1 MTLLKLSGF
10 KGIVALFVFAALVG
24 ISLVHHTPVVSAH
37 PLGNFTINHY
47 SRIELTADTISLRYI
62 LDMAEI
68 PAFQE
73 ISRIDLNKDGQLS
86 DQERADYLERKPA
99 ELQQEVDLLINGSP
113 VALALVE
120 RELTFPA
127 GQGGLST
134 LRLNLRF
141 LGDLPQSKRG
151 NNQVL
156 EYRDESY
163 SQRIG
168 WREIVVKAG
177 DGITLVESTV
187 PQADVSKELQAYPS
201 DLAGSPLD
209 QRYARATFAF
219 AGADVTRDIESPE
232 IGNESSAPSDDL
244 LSSLITRNDLSLS
257 LLAISLMVA
266 LGLGAL
272 HAMSPGHG
280 KTIMAAYLV
289 GTRGTAVHALFLG
302 LTVTVSHTL
311 GVVVLGLVVLYASHL
326 IAPETLY
333 PWLSM
338 ASGVVIVA
346 IGLGLLVNRLRS
358 GRADNEHG
366 HPHHHH
372 RPGSHHSH
380 YAPLAEVGKE
390 SASRL
395 RITWRSLAALG
406 VVGGLVPSTSALVIL
421 LAAISV
427 QRIEVG
433 LLLVLTFSVGMALVL
448 GGVGLALV
456 YAAKAVERVSF
467 GRGWMVGIT
476 RQVSLIAA
484 AVVLVSGVVMM
495 ARGLHQLGVG

>member
-1 MTLLKLSGF
+1 
-10 KGIVALFVFAALVG
+10 
-24 ISLVHHTPVVSAH
+24 
-37 PLGNFTINHY
+37 
-47 SRIELTADTISLRYI
+47 
-62 LDMAEI
+62 MA
-68 PAFQE
+68 
-73 ISRIDLNKDGQLS
+73 
-86 DQERADYLERKPA
+86 
-99 ELQQEVDLLINGSP
+99 
-113 VALALVE
+113 
-120 RELTFPA
+120 
-127 GQGGLST
+127 
-134 LRLNLRF
+134 
-141 LGDLPQSKRG
+141 
-151 NNQVL
+151 
-156 EYRDESY
+156 
-163 SQRIG
+163 
-168 WREIVVKAG
+168 
-177 DGITLVESTV
+177 
-187 PQADVSKELQAYPS
+187 
-201 DLAGSPLD
+201 
-209 QRYARATFAF
+209 
-219 AGADVTRDIESPE
+219 
-232 IGNESSAPSDDL
+232 
-244 LSSLITRNDLSLS
+244 
-257 LLAISLMVA
+257 A